1 MSSSLPRQVQ
11 DQLAAAEAVLAG
23 VNAPQEAPVAPEQLV
38 PETQASTP
46 TTEPV
51 KQAEPQPQAPAPK
64 QEDFEHK
71 YRVLQGKYSHEVPRL
86 HEQVKSLEANLAA
99 AVERLNKAS
108 AEKEKAPEAKVAA
121 EPKDVEEFGADL
133 VNMVMRVSQASIA
146 RAAQV
151 FDGRVADLEQKIAAL
166 SDQLKGTSQTVVAS
180 AEQTFFDR
188 LTRLVPEW
196 ERVNADQGFLNW
208 LAEEDP
214 VYGVPRQNA
223 LQLAQ
228 QQLNVERVAA
238 VFNAFIG
245 PRKEQAPKTDPL
257 DKQVSPKS
265 AATVVP
271 APTNKPVVTQA
282 QITQF
287 YKELRQG
294 VYRGKEA
301 EAAQI
306 EQMINN
312 ALAEGRV
319 R

>member
-1 MSSSLPRQVQ
+1 M
-11 DQLAAAEAVLAG
+11 
-23 VNAPQEAPVAPEQLV
+23 
-38 PETQASTP
+38 
-46 TTEPV
+46 
-51 KQAEPQPQAPAPK
+51 
-64 QEDFEHK
+64 
-71 YRVLQGKYSHEVPRL
+71 
-86 HEQVKSLEANLAA
+86 AA
-99 AVERLNKAS
+99 AVERLNKVA
-108 AEKEKAPEAKVAA
+108 AEKERAPESKVVA

-133 VNMVMRVSQASIA
+133 VGMVTRVSQATLA

-151 FDGRVADLEQKIAAL
+151 LDAKLAEVDAKIAAL
-166 SDQLKGTSQTVVAS
+166 TDQLKGTSQTVVAS

-196 ERVNADQGFLNW
+196 ERINADQGFLNW

-223 LQLAQ
+223 LHLAQ

-238 VFNAFIG
+238 VFNAYIG

-257 DKQVSPKS
+257 DKHVSPKS
-265 AATVVP
+265 AASVAP
-271 APTNKPVVTQA
+271 APTSKPVITQA

-287 YKELRQG
+287 YNELRQG
-294 VYRGKEA
+294 KYRGNEA
-301 EAAQI
+301 EAARL
-306 EQMINN
+306 EQLINS

>member
-1 MSSSLPRQVQ
+1 MTSSLPKQVQ
-11 DQLAAAEAVLAG
+11 DQLAAAEATLAG
-23 VNAPQEAPVAPEQLV
+23 INAPQEAPEQVAQV
-38 PETQASTP
+38 STEVTP
-46 TTEPV
+46 EPV
-51 KQAEPQPQAPAPK
+51 KQAEPQPQVQAAKPV
-64 QEDFEHK
+64 EDFEHK

-86 HEQVKSLEANLAA
+86 HEQVKTLEANLSA
-99 AVERLNKAS
+99 AVERLNKAA
-108 AEKEKAPEAKVAA
+108 AEKERAPEPNVAA

-133 VNMVMRVSQASIA
+133 VNMVVRVSQATLA
-146 RAAQV
+146 RAAQAI
-151 FDGRVADLEQKIAAL
+151 DSKVAELDSKIAAL

-188 LTRLVPEW
+188 LTRVVPEW
-196 ERVNADQGFLNW
+196 ERINADQGFLNW

-238 VFNAFIG
+238 VFNAYIG

-257 DKQVSPKS
+257 DKHVSPKS
-265 AATVVP
+265 AASVAP
-271 APTNKPVVTQA
+271 AATGKPVITQA
-282 QITQF
+282 QVTQF
-287 YKELRQG
+287 YTELRQG
-294 VYRGKEA
+294 KYRGNEA
-301 EAAQI
+301 EAARL
-306 EQMINN
+306 EQMINS